1 MTLQE
6 GIEKL
11 KVLLGKQEP
20 QNEEPIITTEEKF
33 TDAKLQDGTTIVR
46 YDGEY
51 VEPGMQVMLVD
62 PSGVL
67 PLPKGD
73 YVLENG
79 TTFSIVDDNGT
90 ADNVV
95 EAPETVATEPKEDA
109 NPEMPMTPP
118 APAPV
123 KNETVTPAANKVKR
137 VIKSQVEEHVFNA
150 FKEEMTKAIAEMNE
164 KFSAL
169 EKENKELKEN
179 FAKANELNKEV
190 FSVVKQISEEP
201 AATPTEKVKQ
211 VFSVTEHRKSFK
223 EDLRRL
229 EQEFNKQ

>member
-20 QNEEPIITTEEKF
+20 QNEEPIVTTEEKF

-46 YDGEY
+46 YDGDY
-51 VEPGMQVMLVD
+51 VEPGMQIMLVD

-73 YVLENG
+73 YVLEDG

-95 EAPETVATEPKEDA
+95 EAPETTQTEPKEDA
-109 NPEMPMTPP
+109 KPEMPATPTN
-118 APAPV
+118 AAPV
-123 KNETVTPAANKVKR
+123 ANETVTPASNKVKR

-150 FKEEMTKAIAEMNE
+150 FKDEMVKAIAEMNE

-179 FAKANELNKEV
+179 FAKATELNKEV

-211 VFSVTEHRKSFK
+211 VFSVTEQKKSFK

>member
-1 MTLQE
+1 MLTLQE

-11 KVLLGKQEP
+11 KVLLSKAEP
-20 QNEEPIITTEEKF
+20 KADEIVTTEQKF
-33 TDAKLQDGTTIVR
+33 TDAKLQDGTTIIR

-51 VEPGMQVMLVD
+51 IEQGMQVFLVD
-62 PSGVL
+62 PTGVL

-95 EAPETVATEPKEDA
+95 EAPETTATEPAEDA
-109 NPEMPMTPP
+109 NPEAAMPPA

-123 KNETVTPAANKVKR
+123 KQGTDKAPKR

-150 FKEEMTKAIAEMNE
+150 FKEETEKTLAALNE
-164 KFSAL
+164 KFEAL
-169 EKENKELKEN
+169 EKENKELTEK
-179 FAKANELNKEV
+179 FSKATELNKEL
-190 FSVVKQISEEP
+190 FSVVKQISDEP
-201 AATPTEKVKQ
+201 ATAPTEKVSEK
-211 VFSVTEHRKSFK
+211 FSVSDYKKSYK
-223 EDLRRL
+223 EDLAKL
-229 EQEFNKQ
+229 EMEFNKNI